1 MKRHVL
7 VPVVVIVAV
16 ALGACGGNDDDGDE
30 RREGTTKGARLA
42 PTLEASKDAKGTVTY
57 CMGKDSTGAQPH
69 AVRDFNERYAAQGLK
84 ARIVD
89 FPLGA
94 DSAHEQ
100 FVQRQRA
107 KSPECDVFYADII
120 WTAEF
125 AEQRW
130 LLDMTRYLERRRDE
144 FIPAALAPMRYD
156 GKYWGVPFASGAG
169 LLYYRVDRVP
179 RPPATWQ
186 AVYDEARRNGGI
198 VYQGAAYEGLTVDF
212 LELAFAAGGRV
223 LSDDGTTAQL
233 DSAEN
238 LRALKLMVDGIESG
252 AAHKA
257 VVTYKEEEAR
267 RAFENGKPAFM
278 RNWGY
283 AYALGQKAPKV
294 KGRFRVAPLPAFEG
308 GDRAGVL
315 GGNSPV
321 ISAYSRNPEG
331 ALLLIDFVTS
341 PRIAERNMARYAL
354 PSTLTAT
361 YDAPAVRKAVPFAAE
376 LREAI
381 RQAKPRPV
389 SPVYPLITQAIS
401 ENVNA
406 ALSGS
411 VSPEAALKKGQ
422 QQIER
427 ALRVF

>member
-1 MKRHVL
+1 MKRWIA
-7 VPVVVIVAV
+7 VPLAAIAV
-16 ALGACGGNDDDGDE
+16 ALGACGGDDDGDE

-42 PTLEASKDAKGTVTY
+42 PTLEASRDATGSVTY
-57 CMGKDSTGAQPH
+57 CMGKDSTGAQPR
-69 AVRDFNERYAAQGLK
+69 AVRDFNEKYAAQGLK

-107 KSPECDVFYADII
+107 RSPECDVFYSDII

-130 LLDMTRYLERRRDE
+130 LLDMTGYLERRRAE
-144 FIPAALAPMRYD
+144 FIAAALAPMRYD
-156 GKYWGVPFASGAG
+156 GKYWGVPMASGAG
-169 LLYYRVDRVP
+169 LLYYRTDRVA
-179 RPPATWQ
+179 RPPSTWQ
-186 AVYDEARRNGGI
+186 AVYDEARRAGGI

-212 LELAFAAGGRV
+212 LELAYAAGGRV
-223 LSDDGTTAQL
+223 LSDDGTQAEL
-233 DSAEN
+233 DSPEN
-238 LRALKLMVDGIESG
+238 LRALKLMVDGIEGG
-252 AAHKA
+252 AAPKA

-278 RNWGY
+278 RNWSY
-283 AYALGQKAPKV
+283 AYALGQRAPEV
-294 KGRFRVAPLPAFEG
+294 KGRFGIAPLPAFEG
-308 GDRAGVL
+308 GGRAGIL

-321 ISAYSRNPEG
+321 ISAYSRNPKG
-331 ALLLIDFVTS
+331 ALLLIDFITS
-341 PRIAERNMARYAL
+341 PRIAERNMVSFAL
-354 PSTLTAT
+354 PATLHAT
-361 YDAPAVRKAVPFAAE
+361 YDAPAVRRAVPYAPA
-376 LREAI
+376 LRDAI
-381 RQAKPRPV
+381 GQAKPRPV

-411 VSPEAALKKGQ
+411 VTPEAALEKGQ

-427 ALRVF
+427 ALKVF